1 MDVSAGSQGGA
12 KSRDLEGCLDES
24 VRAMTGLKATIFVS
38 NVVEYA
44 VEKEEHCCH
53 SLSVRLGR
61 EEIGMPPPLARKAEP
76 LLISN
81 SYSRHA
87 AAGIGPLYH
96 ARARAPA
103 AAASA
108 SRDPAGIGLRSGA
121 LDEI

>member
-38 NVVEYA
+38 NVVECA

-76 LLISN
+76 RTSLWLFVDTTIGDLHFPCTEI
-81 SYSRHA
+81 RGA
-87 AAGIGPLYH
+87 AF
-96 ARARAPA
+96 
-103 AAASA
+103 
-108 SRDPAGIGLRSGA
+108 GL
-121 LDEI
+121 